1 MTMSVLKTPLVLSV
15 FHLGASGASPENST
29 NGTLESDPNSQKGIE
44 NMMKASMQHSVYV
57 AGQGVGTNRFLGI
70 IPSICYVGP
79 EISETKPTSAKHN
92 CFVHKNSECRYHYV
106 SSPT

>member
-44 NMMKASMQHSVYV
+44 NMMKASVYV

-70 IPSICYVGP
+70 IPLICYVCP

-92 CFVHKNSECRYHYV
+92 CFVHKNSECRYHCV